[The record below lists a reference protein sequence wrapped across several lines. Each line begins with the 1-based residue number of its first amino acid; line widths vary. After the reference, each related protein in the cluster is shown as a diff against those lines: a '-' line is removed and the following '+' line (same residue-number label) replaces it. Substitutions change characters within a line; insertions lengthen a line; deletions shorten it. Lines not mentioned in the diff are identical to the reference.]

1 MIIYKAY
8 SYDKMRSILCALK
21 TKKIKKGELNKV

>member
-8 SYDKMRSILCALK
+8 SYDKMRSILFALK
-21 TKKIKKGELNKV
+21 QKVKKGELNKV